1 MLNSTSLVSRILKY
15 PLDRICIKSG
25 VYCPSCQR
33 KIDAGEVSSEDLEVL
48 RVLVELEDK
57 LKFLRKGEYV
67 KTAAIS
73 DVAVVFIKNG
83 FEVDERRVLE
93 EELSL
98 HLGKKVKVVE
108 YTNDLKKLVEQLIY
122 PATLYGINR
131 VWIPDGSEL
140 LNIRVSKRDRKFLK
154 NKEEYEKLIE
164 KISNAKVKIIF
175 E

>member
-1 MLNSTSLVSRILKY
+1 
-15 PLDRICIKSG
+15 
-25 VYCPSCQR
+25 
-33 KIDAGEVSSEDLEVL
+33 
-48 RVLVELEDK
+48 
-57 LKFLRKGEYV
+57 V